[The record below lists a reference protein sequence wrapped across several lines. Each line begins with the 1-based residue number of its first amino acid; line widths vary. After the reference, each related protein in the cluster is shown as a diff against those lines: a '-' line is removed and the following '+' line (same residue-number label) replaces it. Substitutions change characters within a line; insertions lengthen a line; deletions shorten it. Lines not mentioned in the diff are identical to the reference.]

1 LARVASLLNCDK
13 KPAEVSQGGLFG
25 DPLAWGGAEL
35 FDLRFLVHHMLSC
48 LGIKLLD
55 LHFLRHGFLIFCRS
69 VEVAGARSGLQLDLF
84 AAAFCHGRSW

>member
-1 LARVASLLNCDK
+1 MTRGALLLNCDK
-13 KPAEVSQGGLFG
+13 KPAEVASGGFFSAPRL
-25 DPLAWGGAEL
+25 LGAAL
-35 FDLRFLVHHMLSC
+35 LDLRFLIHHMLTG

-55 LHFLRHGFLIFCRS
+55 LHFLRHGFLIFCRG